1 MNQSMI
7 IVPVPCVERWTYSL
21 VKSLA
26 CQPSRQTVSGD
37 GGAGFPQRYSAR
49 SVRGLAVLAAPGVE
63 QVPRKGAGGVHRL
76 LRIPRAEQSENEVNF
91 SCLIYTYIEAVDP
104 IRSTPVRAFRPFRTS
119 TFLLPAPTSFSL
131 DAKKTTRTYVVQL
144 SALVKHFRVQVA
156 ITCRAPLS
164 PPSLVIFPT
173 CSSL

>member
-119 TFLLPAPTSFSL
+119 TFLLPAPTSL
-131 DAKKTTRTYVVQL
+131 RREENNTYIC
-144 SALVKHFRVQVA
+144 SAVERSGTHFRVQVA